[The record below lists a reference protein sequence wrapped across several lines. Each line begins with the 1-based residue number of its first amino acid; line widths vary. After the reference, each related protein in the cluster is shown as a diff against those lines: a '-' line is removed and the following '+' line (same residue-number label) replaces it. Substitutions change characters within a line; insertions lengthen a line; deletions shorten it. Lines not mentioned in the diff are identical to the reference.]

1 MVRRLFFI
9 ILFFTTPF
17 VTLAQPKQIVSF
29 ESLVKLLNGG
39 ENVRVVIHFA
49 KCQLIY
55 DNEIQKE
62 SPDAISGLSIDTYEY
77 FARNAVRG
85 NEKAFLVFSENKL
98 IQNPKGKGYVY
109 NYGKVRIEEDGE
121 VKITVSYIDPI
132 TLEETMT
139 EKFFTTIND
148 TKNQGGL
155 FLYYEK

>member
-1 MVRRLFFI
+1 M
-9 ILFFTTPF
+9 
-17 VTLAQPKQIVSF
+17 
-29 ESLVKLLNGG
+29 KLLNGG
-39 ENVRVVIHFA
+39 ENVRVTIHFA

-77 FARNAVRG
+77 FARKAVRS

-98 IQNPKGKGYVY
+98 ILNPKGSGYVY
-109 NYGKVRIEEDGE
+109 NYGKVRIDEDGE

-148 TKNQGGL
+148 GKNKGGL
-155 FLYYEK
+155 FLYFKN

>member
-1 MVRRLFFI
+1 MIKRLFFF
-9 ILFFTTPF
+9 ILLFALPVFAF
-17 VTLAQPKQIVSF
+17 AQLQQIVNF
-29 ESLVKLLNGG
+29 ESLMKLLNGG
-39 ENVRVVIHFA
+39 ENVRVTIHFA

-77 FARNAVRG
+77 FARKAVRS

-98 IQNPKGKGYVY
+98 ILNPKGSGYVY
-109 NYGKVRIEEDGE
+109 NYGKVRIDEDGE

-148 TKNQGGL
+148 GKNKGGL
-155 FLYYEK
+155 FLYFKN